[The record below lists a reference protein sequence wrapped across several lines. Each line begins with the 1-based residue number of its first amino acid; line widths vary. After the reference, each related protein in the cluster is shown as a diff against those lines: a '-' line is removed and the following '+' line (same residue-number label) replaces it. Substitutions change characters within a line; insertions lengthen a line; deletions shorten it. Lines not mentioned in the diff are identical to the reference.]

1 MPQSVLSRCSS
12 SASAL
17 WTTNIKR
24 SEVLKGLC
32 VCVCV
37 CVCQCGGGR
46 QTQVTLL
53 VPWWPRARGHAP
65 TFHPPGTTDLEGIPS
80 LQVPDQCISFVDQY
94 DQFIQQ
100 QLLSSLLGFSFLPV
114 CKIRGTF
121 RL

>member
-1 MPQSVLSRCSS
+1 MSDAAERPLQVLVLC
-12 SASAL
+12 L
-17 WTTNIKR
+17 GPVDDKHQKIR
-24 SEVLKGLC
+24 SLEGC

-37 CVCQCGGGR
+37 CGGGR

-53 VPWWPRARGHAP
+53 VPWWPRARGHAL
-65 TFHPPGTTDLEGIPS
+65 TFHPPGTTDLEGIPP